1 MEMVKLHSK
10 NNSRAI
16 FSVLLNDDYQVFMK
30 CNRGYDPADSRAIVI
45 IDTLKF
51 LELWKADPGKDLHYL
66 SHGSREAWMQDSK
79 YPDMAQYFEFGLIN
93 PVPLAS
99 VNLYESNQKIKFLNF
114 NDGVTR
120 TLWLLAHGAT
130 AFPVECYSDFAKE
143 LSELAGCNPGEYFIV
158 SDYLQ

>member
-1 MEMVKLHSK
+1 MVKLHSK
-10 NNSRAI
+10 NNFLAI

-30 CNRGYDPADSRAIVI
+30 CNRGYDAPSSRAIVI

-51 LELWKADPGKDLHYL
+51 IELWKVDPEKDLHHL
-66 SHGSREAWMQDSK
+66 SNGSREAWIQDSK
-79 YPDMAQYFEFGLIN
+79 YPDMAQYFEFGLVN
-93 PVPLAS
+93 PVPLPS
-99 VNLYESNQKIKFLNF
+99 INLYESTKRIKYSNF

-130 AFPVECYSDFAKE
+130 AFPVECHSDFAKE

-158 SDYLQ
+158 SDFLK